1 MTPTATTALTSGA
14 LVDAFGRVATDLRVS
29 LTDRCN
35 LRCTYCMPE
44 DVTFLDR
51 TELLS
56 FEEMTAFTRIAVG
69 QGINKVRLTGGE
81 PLLRRDLPV
90 LIRQLNQIA
99 GLTDIGLTTNAVL
112 LAQQARALKDAGL
125 HRMNISLDTLD
136 EDRFEQLTR
145 RKALG
150 LVLEGIAEAQRVG
163 FTNIKINAVAIRG
176 MIEHD
181 AAPLA
186 NYCRDRGIELRFIE
200 YMPIG
205 AEEWERNKLFAA
217 HEILEL
223 LEAQVSPLRPASNF
237 DPNAPATEF
246 EYLDGRGTIGII
258 ASVTR
263 SFCTKCNRLRLTA
276 EGKLR
281 NCLFSLNEI
290 DIKPLLRTQPMET
303 ESVIAALHDCV
314 RSKWAGHDINS
325 AKFVKPLR
333 TMHAIGG

>member
-1 MTPTATTALTSGA
+1 VLIDS
-14 LVDAFGRVATDLRVS
+14 FGRVHNNLRISV
-29 LTDRCN
+29 TDRCN

-51 TELLS
+51 AELLS
-56 FEEMTAFTRIAVG
+56 FEEMTTFTRIAVG

-90 LIRQLNQIA
+90 LIRQLNQID
-99 GLTDIGLTTNAVL
+99 GLEDIGLTTNAVL
-112 LAQQARALKDAGL
+112 LAQQAQSLKDAGL
-125 HRMNISLDTLD
+125 HRLNISLDTLD

-223 LEAQVSPLRPASNF
+223 LETHVAPLRPASNF

-246 EYLDGRGTIGII
+246 EYLDGRGTVGII

-263 SFCTKCNRLRLTA
+263 PFCTKCNRLRLTA

-281 NCLFSLNEI
+281 NCLFSLDEI
-290 DIKPLLRTQPMET
+290 DIKPLLRAVPLLE
-303 ESVIAALHDCV
+303 EPVIAALHSSV
-314 RSKWAGHDINS
+314 RGKWAGHEINS

>member
-1 MTPTATTALTSGA
+1 MLIDS
-14 LVDAFGRVATDLRVS
+14 FGRVHNNLRISV
-29 LTDRCN
+29 TDRCN

-51 TELLS
+51 AELLS
-56 FEEMTAFTRIAVG
+56 FEEMAEFTRIAVG

-90 LIRQLNQIA
+90 LIRQLTQID
-99 GLTDIGLTTNAVL
+99 GLNDIGLTTNAVL
-112 LAQQARALKDAGL
+112 LAQQAQALKDAGL
-125 HRMNISLDTLD
+125 HRLNISLDTLD

-150 LVLEGIAEAQRVG
+150 LVLDGIAEAQRVG

-176 MIEHD
+176 MIEND
-181 AAPLA
+181 ASPLA

-223 LEAQVSPLRPASNF
+223 LESQVAPLRPASNF

-246 EYLDGRGTIGII
+246 EYLDGRGTVGII

-263 SFCTKCNRLRLTA
+263 PFCTKCNRLRLTA

-290 DIKPLLRTQPMET
+290 DIKPLLRAKPFADQPI
-303 ESVIAALHDCV
+303 VAALHDCV
-314 RSKWAGHDINS
+314 RSKWAGHEINS

>member
-1 MTPTATTALTSGA
+1 
-14 LVDAFGRVATDLRVS
+14 
-29 LTDRCN
+29 
-35 LRCTYCMPE
+35 
-44 DVTFLDR
+44 
-51 TELLS
+51 
-56 FEEMTAFTRIAVG
+56 
-69 QGINKVRLTGGE
+69 
-81 PLLRRDLPV
+81 
-90 LIRQLNQIA
+90 
-99 GLTDIGLTTNAVL
+99 
-112 LAQQARALKDAGL
+112 
-125 HRMNISLDTLD
+125 
-136 EDRFEQLTR
+136 
-145 RKALG
+145 

-181 AAPLA
+181 AAALA

-223 LEAQVSPLRPASNF
+223 LEAQVAPLRPASTF

-246 EYLDGRGTIGII
+246 EYLDGLGTVGII

-263 SFCTKCNRLRLTA
+263 PFCTKCNRLRLTA

-281 NCLFSLNEI
+281 NCLFALEEI
-290 DIKPLLRTQPMET
+290 DVKSMLREEQIGEAAII
-303 ESVIAALHDCV
+303 EAIQSSV
-314 RSKWAGHDINS
+314 RGKWAGHEINS